1 MQREEYT
8 TASIWGL
15 NVRHIEVGKGT
26 KVALPHD
33 LADYHLSWYCNIGE
47 LTGAEYRVIRKLSL
61 LDNFVGDLI
70 SGLYTLE
77 HPSSVAQGKSA
88 RRAGTNCILQ
98 AVPKCGNWPPMI
110 IDFLDERPIKLEQ
123 PAS

>member
-15 NVRHIEVGKGT
+15 NVRHVEVGEGT

-33 LADYHLSWYCNIGE
+33 LADYHLSWHCNIGE